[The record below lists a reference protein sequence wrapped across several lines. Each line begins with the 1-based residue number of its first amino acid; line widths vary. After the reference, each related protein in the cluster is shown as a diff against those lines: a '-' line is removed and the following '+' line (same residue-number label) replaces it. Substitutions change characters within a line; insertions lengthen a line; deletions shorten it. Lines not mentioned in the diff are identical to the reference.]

1 MAPRTIVVCL
11 CCLTACA
18 PKVAPHG
25 AQKPTT
31 AAAALRA
38 SAASADAGGALAPL
52 TVSLVIDQFAAWVAR
67 DRLGL
72 LPKDGGFARLRNEG
86 TWYQDMRFAHAVT
99 DTAPGHA
106 SLYSGKVPREHGI
119 VANDVWRAGKV
130 SAILVDE
137 ATRAVTAEGERPE
150 YASSAQA
157 VTTELVAD
165 RFKAQVPNAK
175 VYSLSLKDRGAIF
188 GGGHHPDLSL
198 WYDPKLER
206 FLSSTAFVQRLPDWV
221 VPALGHEALKQR
233 LDKIWMPLRDIGN
246 EMRPCTY
253 DDEPGESDFA
263 FYGAKFPHQ
272 PSHSTQPFAA
282 FRANPESDRMLLELA
297 LLAVDNSP
305 RDCPTLLAISL
316 SANDY
321 IGHLFGPDSWEAKDE
336 LLRLDAALGWFFTEL
351 DRRRGSAHWNAVL
364 AADHGV
370 VPLPELS
377 QIEAKRFHEG
387 GTMGSRPQ
395 ELTHRVLPTDLK
407 HAAELMSVKAVGKG
421 QWVAALSDPYVYLSD
436 EARHLG
442 ADKLARLRAA
452 LIEGLAKLPEVA
464 RVFDVASLASGC
476 PSLEDESLNALVC
489 RSVQPGRGGDYYVA
503 LKPGYFFDAEY
514 VTGSGTSHG
523 NAELADRSV
532 PLLVRA
538 PGAAEAGKVVTNP
551 QWFTMFARQLE
562 PLLGLQ

>member
-1 MAPRTIVVCL
+1 MTPRMIVVCL

-18 PKVAPHG
+18 RDVVPQG
-25 AQKPTT
+25 ARKSTP
-31 AAAALRA
+31 AAAAP
-38 SAASADAGGALAPL
+38 SVGTASADAGHAVAPL

-72 LPKDGGFARLRNEG
+72 LSKDGGFARLRNEG

-119 VANDVWRAGKV
+119 VANEVWRTAKV
-130 SAILVDE
+130 SILADE
-137 ATRAVTAEGERPE
+137 ATRAVTAEGVRSET
-150 YASSAQA
+150 ASSAQA
-157 VTTELVAD
+157 VEGDLIAD
-165 RFKAQVPNAK
+165 RFKAQHSNAK
-175 VYSLSLKDRGAIF
+175 VYSFSLKDRGAIF

-221 VPALGHEALKQR
+221 IPALGHEALKQR
-233 LDKIWMPLRDIGN
+233 LDKIWMPLQGVGS
-246 EMRPCTY
+246 EMRPYTS
-253 DDEPGESDFA
+253 DGEPGEGDFA
-263 FYGAKFPHQ
+263 HYGAKFPHQ
-272 PSHSTQPFAA
+272 PSHSEQPFAA
-282 FRANPESDRMLLELA
+282 FRANPESDRMLLDLA
-297 LLAVDNSP
+297 LLAVNNSP
-305 RDCPTLLAISL
+305 RDCPMLLAISL

-336 LLRLDAALGWFFTEL
+336 LLRLDAALGWFFSEL
-351 DRRRGSAHWNAVL
+351 DRRRGSEHWNAVL
-364 AADHGV
+364 AADHGI

-377 QIEAKRFHEG
+377 QIEAKRVHEG
-387 GTMGSRPQ
+387 GTLGSRPQ

-407 HAAELMSVKAVGKG
+407 RAAELISVKVVGKG
-421 QWVAALSDPYVYLSD
+421 AWVAALSDPYLYLSD

-442 ADKLARLRAA
+442 ADKLTRLRAA
-452 LIEGLAKLPEVA
+452 LVEGLAKLPEVA
-464 RVFDVASLASGC
+464 RVFDVSTLAPGC
-476 PSLEDESLNALVC
+476 PAFDDESLDALVC
-489 RSVQPGRGGDYYVA
+489 RSVRPGRGGDYYVA
-503 LKPGYFFDAEY
+503 LKPGYFFDPEY

-538 PGAAEAGKVVTNP
+538 PGVAEPGKVVTNP
-551 QWFTMFARQLE
+551 QWFTIFARQLE
-562 PLLGLQ
+562 PLLGLR